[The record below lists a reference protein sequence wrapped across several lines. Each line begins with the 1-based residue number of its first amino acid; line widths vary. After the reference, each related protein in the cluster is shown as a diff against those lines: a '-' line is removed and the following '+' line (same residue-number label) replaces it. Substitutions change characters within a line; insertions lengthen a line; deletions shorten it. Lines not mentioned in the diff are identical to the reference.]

1 MNSEYD
7 DLESTIN
14 IPKFKILKFYLVQT
28 PPPIYFIFLRIEKIV
43 HVQT

>member
-14 IPKFKILKFYLVQT
+14 IPKFKTLKFYLVQI
-28 PPPIYFIFLRIEKIV
+28 PPLSLQVSIYDIFVDHIL
-43 HVQT
+43 